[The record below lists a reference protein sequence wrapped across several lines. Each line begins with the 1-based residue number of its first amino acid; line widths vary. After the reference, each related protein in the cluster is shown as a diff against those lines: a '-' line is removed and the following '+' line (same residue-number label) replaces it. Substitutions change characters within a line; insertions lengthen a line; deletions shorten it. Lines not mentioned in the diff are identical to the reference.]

1 MHLAI
6 DGYGGDESKM
16 WDEEFVRR
24 FLADYPSS
32 LDMNVIHGPSVLSYH
47 APDPRDSGVTGFV
60 IIAESHISV
69 HTFPNRQYVNVDV
82 FSCKSFD
89 DRKALADVKEYF
101 DLREVRTWVMDRG
114 LEHLER
120 LPPD

>member
-1 MHLAI
+1 M
-6 DGYGGDESKM
+6 
-16 WDEEFVRR
+16 
-24 FLADYPSS
+24 
-32 LDMNVIHGPSVLSYH
+32 
-47 APDPRDSGVTGFV
+47 

-69 HTFPNRQYVNVDV
+69 HTFPNRQYINIDV

-89 DRKALADVKEYF
+89 DRKALADVKERF